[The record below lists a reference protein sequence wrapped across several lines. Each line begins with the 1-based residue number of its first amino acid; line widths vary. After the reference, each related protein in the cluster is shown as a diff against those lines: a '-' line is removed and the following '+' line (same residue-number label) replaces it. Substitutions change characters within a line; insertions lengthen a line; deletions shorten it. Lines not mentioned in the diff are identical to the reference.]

1 MTAQPSSP
9 PTETTVRLSAT
20 DAEFLATLLN
30 PTTDHI
36 ITLQTV
42 DCPQAIDAHL
52 DAVTTRD
59 HVVVLECRHIGQRC
73 IPHGPTFTVPLADI
87 AYLHI
92 W

>member
-1 MTAQPSSP
+1 MTAQPTSAP
-9 PTETTVRLSAT
+9 WETTVHLSAT
-20 DAEFLATLLN
+20 DAEFLAHLLN

-36 ITLQTV
+36 ITLRTN

-52 DAVTTRD
+52 DAVTTHD
-59 HVVVLECRHIGQRC
+59 HIIVLECRHIGQRS
-73 IPHGPTFTVPLADI
+73 IPHGPTWTVPLADV